1 MSINGCHHMEEI
13 SLNSSL
19 TVLKNIIVKNDLM
32 HEKDQ
37 ILNIETPGA
46 GNMNVVLRVITQKG
60 SFILKQ
66 SRNYVNK
73 YPQIPAPI
81 NRIDVEAQF
90 YQLIHTSSCS
100 HYLPRLLRYDQ
111 TNKIIFLEDLGR
123 SSDYQLL
130 YKKNIDLS
138 QKDYVMILY
147 FLHQLHNISFSESQ
161 SSQFPK
167 NLALRRLNHQHLF
180 VYPYSEKNNFDLN
193 DIKPGLQQ
201 LAQKMRQDTPLK
213 KAAIQLGKKY
223 LSEGT
228 SLLHGDYYPGSWLKT
243 KSGFHVIDPE
253 FCFFGPKEYDL
264 GVLRAHLKMAEQPIS
279 YITDFWK
286 HYPASDVNSSLV
298 DQFEGMELIRR
309 IIGLAQLPLNLS
321 LEKMTTLL
329 QEGKRLLMVS

>member
-1 MSINGCHHMEEI
+1 MKEI

-19 TVLKNIIVKNDLM
+19 AELKNIIVKNDLM
-32 HEKDQ
+32 HEKDE
-37 ILNIETPGA
+37 ILNIESPGT
-46 GNMNVVLRVITQKG
+46 GNMNVVIRVRTQKD

-81 NRIDVEAQF
+81 DRIDIEAQF

-100 HYLPRLLRYDQ
+100 HYLPRLLRYDR
-111 TNKIIFLEDLGR
+111 TNKIIFLEDLGK

-130 YKKNIDLS
+130 YQNNIDLS
-138 QKDYVMILY
+138 KKDYVAILY
-147 FLHQLHNISFSESQ
+147 FLHQLHNTSFSESQ

-167 NLALRRLNHQHLF
+167 NLALRRLNHEHLF
-180 VYPYSEKNNFDLN
+180 VYPYSEKNNFNLN
-193 DIKPGLQQ
+193 DIKPGLQL
-201 LAQKMRQDTPLK
+201 LAQKMRQDAPLK
-213 KAAIQLGKKY
+213 NAAIQLGKRY

-243 KSGFHVIDPE
+243 KTGLRIIDPE

-279 YITDFWK
+279 YLIDFWK
-286 HYPASDVNSSLV
+286 HYPESDVKSSLV

-309 IIGLAQLPLNLS
+309 IIGLAQLPLSLS
-321 LEKMTTLL
+321 LEKMTKLL